1 MLSPKL
7 PFTSK
12 SAAVRI
18 LQHALSLD
26 KRCTKFA
33 PTFYANLVPGEV
45 DATAFVQRSDS
56 KEVWFVGH
64 HSGMSFTNIWYGQM
78 HRTLNFGWATRKH
91 HAAVHD
97 GTCYM
102 SEPCR
107 LHDFQHIR
115 HAF

>member
-18 LQHALSLD
+18 FRHALSLD
-26 KRCTKFA
+26 ERRTKFA

-64 HSGMSFTNIWYGQM
+64 HSGMSFTNIRHGQM
-78 HRTLNFGWATRKH
+78 RRTLNFGYRCWGRSRERH
-91 HAAVHD
+91 ESEFPCSYNIEVD
-97 GTCYM
+97 GVGNNKK
-102 SEPCR
+102 
-107 LHDFQHIR
+107 
-115 HAF
+115 